1 MIEESVLADFYAQ
14 HLSQREIAR
23 KLGVSATKVRYWSRR
38 YSLVP
43 SQPVSSISESAYRD
57 AFEKSGSIREMEL
70 LLGTSNRESIRIRA
84 EELGLDLT
92 ALGSVR
98 NTEKARKRSVEAR
111 GAAAEHL
118 AIAWYLMHGFQVS
131 VPSSPSRYDLL
142 AEDNGVFTRVQV
154 KSSDS
159 EVVSLCSR
167 SERGSRRG
175 YTKSELDEFFV
186 LNPSGM
192 YRIPLRFI
200 SGSQTVTLPGRYRE
214 FRVEIGLG
222 LGETID

>member
-1 MIEESVLADFYAQ
+1 MIEESLLAGLYAQ

-23 KLGVSATKVRYWSRR
+23 RLGVSATKVRYWSRR
-38 YSLVP
+38 YGLVP

-70 LLGTSNRESIRIRA
+70 LLGTSNRNSIRIRA

-92 ALGSVR
+92 TLGSVR
-98 NTEKARKRSVEAR
+98 NTEKGRKRSVEAR
-111 GAAAEHL
+111 GAAAEHI

-131 VPSSPSRYDLL
+131 VPSSPARYDLL
-142 AEDNGVFTRVQV
+142 AEDNGTFTRVQV

-159 EVVSLCSR
+159 EVVSLCSQN
-167 SERGSRRG
+167 ERKGRRG
-175 YTKSELDEFFV
+175 YAKSELDEFFV

-192 YRIPLRFI
+192 YRIPLRFV
-200 SGSQTVTLPGRYRE
+200 SGSQTITLPGRYQE
-214 FRVEIGLG
+214 FRVEMGLG
-222 LGETID
+222 LSKAVD